1 MWLAFDQRGVRKV
14 TKNTFRK
21 CLKKMLDAYASFPL
35 TLWGHSQI
43 HHKMAM
49 GAMFHHLRSGRA
61 AGQKTVLGW
70 PHGANSSSTTA
81 LRESGPFF
89 MLCDQFSLYLKPF
102 PFLVSR
108 ISLGR
113 QSQIWENHGMIT
125 IHSFILMANIES
137 TFPRNKLS
145 PKTFQSLMQFSV
157 APIKQSDVTGV
168 WVLNKNPRYNF
179 RVE

>member
-1 MWLAFDQRGVRKV
+1 MLLSPSLSDTPQDGNGSYVPSSKKWESSRTEDSPWMTSWGKQLFHYCTQRER
-14 TKNTFRK
+14 T
-21 CLKKMLDAYASFPL
+21 
-35 TLWGHSQI
+35 
-43 HHKMAM
+43 
-49 GAMFHHLRSGRA
+49 
-61 AGQKTVLGW
+61 
-70 PHGANSSSTTA
+70 
-81 LRESGPFF
+81 F

-113 QSQIWENHGMIT
+113 QSQIWENHGIIT

>member
-1 MWLAFDQRGVRKV
+1 
-14 TKNTFRK
+14 
-21 CLKKMLDAYASFPL
+21 MLLSPSHYER
-35 TLWGHSQI
+35 HSQI

-49 GAMFHHLRSGRA
+49 GVMFHHLRNGRA
-61 AGQKTVLGW
+61 AGQKIVHGW
-70 PHGANSSSTTA
+70 LHGANSSSTTA
-81 LRESGPFF
+81 LRERTF

-113 QSQIWENHGMIT
+113 QSQIWENHGVIT
-125 IHSFILMANIES
+125 THSFILMTNTES

-145 PKTFQSLMQFSV
+145 PKTFQSLMQLSV
-157 APIKQSDVTGV
+157 APIQQSDVTGV